1 MGNNK
6 KLTTTLVILVVLGLV
21 FMLLS
26 GYATIFT
33 ALTMYVFAS
42 ICIVLTVTTSKS
54 KKQYSRRVDGWDDFF
69 NESEN
74 KEVKAQLKSYKMR
87 MIMYIFMNIVLVWVG
102 TSALMQ

>member
-54 KKQYSRRVDGWDDFF
+54 KKQYSRRVDDYVYIHEHCACLGWYFCSYAIIHNNYKKIVIIYDFF
-69 NESEN
+69 C
-74 KEVKAQLKSYKMR
+74 
-87 MIMYIFMNIVLVWVG
+87 
-102 TSALMQ
+102 